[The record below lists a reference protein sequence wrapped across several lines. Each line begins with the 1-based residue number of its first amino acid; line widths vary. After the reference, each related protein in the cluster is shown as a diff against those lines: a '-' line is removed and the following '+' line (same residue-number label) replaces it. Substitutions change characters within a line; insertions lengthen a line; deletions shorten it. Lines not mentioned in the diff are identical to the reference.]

1 MAIMLGVDTGGTYTD
16 AVLIKNETEVIAS
29 AKALTTHF
37 DLEIGVGNA
46 VSAVLNQSGIAPTD
60 IVMTSLSTTLATNAL
75 VEGKGGR
82 ICLVFIGFSEK
93 DIARQGLDDALNGD
107 TVIFL
112 PYIQKISKK
121 FNTPVSLLVKKNS
134 KADQFLD
141 QTNYIDEIIHLEQDK
156 KKERHDGLVGAF
168 RLAQELKRYKF
179 NKVFIFNSSL
189 RFNIIARIARIRN
202 IYQYPLFTKKNQH
215 IIKPAV
221 TLIKESLNVDVNNNP
236 RIDVDENLVKLA
248 ISKYNI
254 NKKELNILLAIGGS
268 GPTKRIPANTF
279 LSVMK
284 KIANEKKCNFF
295 LATGKNEEEQKIL
308 SQIMNSEFKEK
319 CIPLD
324 HLTIHETLPIIK
336 NCNASICNDTGF
348 GHISSALGIKTITL
362 MADTPLI
369 YGSYSTDMYP
379 IIPDSETS
387 VSHDTLGKDKINPEK
402 IYNKLISI
410 IS

>member
-1 MAIMLGVDTGGTYTD
+1 MRILAIQNRM
-16 AVLIKNETEVIAS
+16 
-29 AKALTTHF
+29 
-37 DLEIGVGNA
+37 
-46 VSAVLNQSGIAPTD
+46 GI
-60 IVMTSLSTTLATNAL
+60 
-75 VEGKGGR
+75 
-82 ICLVFIGFSEK
+82 
-93 DIARQGLDDALNGD
+93 GD

-112 PYIQKISKK
+112 PYIQKISEK
-121 FNTPVSLLVKKNS
+121 FNTPVNLLVKKNS

-141 QTNYIDEIIHLEQDK
+141 QTNYIDEIIHLEQDN
-156 KKERHDGLVGAF
+156 KKEKHDGLVGAF

-189 RFNIIARIARIRN
+189 RFNIIARLARIRN

-215 IIKPAV
+215 IIKPAI

-236 RIDVDENLVKLA
+236 RINVDENLVKLA

-254 NKKELNILLAIGGS
+254 NKKKLNILLAIGGS

-284 KIANEKKCNFF
+284 KITNKKKCNFF

-308 SQIMNSEFKEK
+308 SQIMSSEFKEK

-324 HLTIHETLPIIK
+324 HLTINETLPIIK

-369 YGSYSTDMYP
+369 YGSYSSNMYP
-379 IIPDSETS
+379 IIPDGETS
-387 VSHDTLGKDKINPEK
+387 VGHDTLGKDKINPEK

-410 IS
+410 IN